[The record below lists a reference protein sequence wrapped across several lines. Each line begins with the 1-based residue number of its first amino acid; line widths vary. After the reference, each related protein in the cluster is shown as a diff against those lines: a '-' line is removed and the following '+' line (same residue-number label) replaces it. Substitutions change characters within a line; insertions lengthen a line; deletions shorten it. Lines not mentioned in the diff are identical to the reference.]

1 MATIKVNS
9 TVMRE
14 KANTFKT
21 VSSSV
26 KGYTEDML
34 NEIDGLRAYW
44 EGDAAET
51 TVNQF
56 KSLAT
61 HFEEICKSIENY
73 GAFMESAAQSYDAAE
88 AANTG
93 AQ

>member
-21 VSSSV
+21 VAKSV
-26 KGYTEDML
+26 KGYTDDMIT
-34 NEIDGLRAYW
+34 EVDGLKAYW
-44 EGDAAET
+44 EGDAAEA
-51 TVNQF
+51 TVKQF
-56 KSLAT
+56 KNLASQ
-61 HFEEICKSIENY
+61 FEEICKSIENY
-73 GAFMESAAQSYDAAE
+73 GAFLESAAQSYDTAE
-88 AANTG
+88 SANAG

>member
-21 VSSSV
+21 VATSV
-26 KGYTEDML
+26 KGYTDDMFAEVDRL
-34 NEIDGLRAYW
+34 KAHW
-44 EGDAAET
+44 EGNAAEA

-56 KSLAT
+56 KNLAT
-61 HFEEICKSIENY
+61 QFEEICKSIEKY
-73 GAFMESAAQSYDAAE
+73 GDFLEGAALSYDTTESANA
-88 AANTG
+88 G